1 MQSYSHSTI
10 SCNEVEKRKQLY
22 DRQASIKKEENKEKR
37 YKRKNVTERRTESE
51 FIDMLQLEKQ

>member
-1 MQSYSHSTI
+1 LQSYSHSTI